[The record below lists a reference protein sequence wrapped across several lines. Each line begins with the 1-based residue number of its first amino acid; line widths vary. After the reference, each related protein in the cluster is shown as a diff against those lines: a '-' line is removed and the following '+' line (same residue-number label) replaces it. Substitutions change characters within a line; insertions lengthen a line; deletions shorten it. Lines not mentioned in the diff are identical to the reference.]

1 MWANMRIG
9 FDKGPGGGAVRF
21 SRPRRLIEA
30 WRPAGVPLAL
40 AALDAA
46 RAEGAWVAGYAS
58 YELGYALERRLLP
71 LMPEHRRLPLLRF
84 GVFEEGPEAWEPEA
98 GSTRLGEFAPRWS
111 AEDHRAALDRVRG
124 YIGAGDIY
132 QANLTFPLDAA
143 CSGRPE
149 ALFAALSRGQ
159 PVAHGALVEQEGLP
173 ALISRSPELF
183 FATDGAGG
191 IETRPMK
198 GTRPRGAT
206 EAEDAAHR
214 AFLTSDEK
222 NRAENLMIVDL
233 LRNDLSRVAVPGT
246 VAVPRLF
253 DVETYASVH
262 QMVSHVTARLAPGA
276 GLGAIMA
283 ALFPCGSI
291 TGAPKL
297 RAMEIIR
304 ELEPWPREAYCGAI
318 GWAAPDGRSS
328 FNVAIRTLMVEAGR
342 ATLNVGGGIV
352 WDSEA
357 GSEWDEA
364 LWKTRFARI
373 LG

>member
-1 MWANMRIG
+1 
-9 FDKGPGGGAVRF
+9 
-21 SRPRRLIEA
+21 
-30 WRPAGVPLAL
+30 
-40 AALDAA
+40 
-46 RAEGAWVAGYAS
+46 
-58 YELGYALERRLLP
+58 
-71 LMPEHRRLPLLRF
+71 
-84 GVFEEGPEAWEPEA
+84 
-98 GSTRLGEFAPRWS
+98 
-111 AEDHRAALDRVRG
+111 
-124 YIGAGDIY
+124 
-132 QANLTFPLDAA
+132 
-143 CSGRPE
+143 
-149 ALFAALSRGQ
+149 
-159 PVAHGALVEQEGLP
+159 
-173 ALISRSPELF
+173 
-183 FATDGAGG
+183 
-191 IETRPMK
+191 MK

-206 EAEDAAHR
+206 EEEDAAHR
-214 AFLTSDEK
+214 AFLTADEK

-297 RAMEIIR
+297 RAMENIR
-304 ELEPWPREAYCGAI
+304 ELESWPREAYCGAI